1 MVVMEEEAM
10 VVMEEEAMEVEDM
23 EVEAMEVEDMEEEAM
38 VVMEEEA
45 MVVEHTIPR
54 EAKEADIIPPILTP
68 TPMLPYPNILAIARK
83 NANEC
88 GNIVVVLFHT
98 SFVKE
103 ASFLNRMNYLHGK
116 VYMRS
121 YNVQASGFYEEI

>member
-1 MVVMEEEAM
+1 MEEED
-10 VVMEEEAMEVEDM
+10 MEEEAMEG
-23 EVEAMEVEDMEEEAM
+23 EDMEEEAM

-54 EAKEADIIPPILTP
+54 EAKEADIIPPMLIILTP
-68 TPMLPYPNILAIARK
+68 APMLPYPNPNILAIARK

-103 ASFLNRMNYLHGK
+103 ASFLDRMNYLHGK
-116 VYMRS
+116 S
-121 YNVQASGFYEEI
+121 IHAQ